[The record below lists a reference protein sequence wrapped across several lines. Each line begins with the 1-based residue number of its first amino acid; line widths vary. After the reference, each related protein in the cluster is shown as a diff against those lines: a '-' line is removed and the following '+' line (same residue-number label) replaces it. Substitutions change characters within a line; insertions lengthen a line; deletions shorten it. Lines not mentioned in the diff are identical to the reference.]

1 MEYLCLLA
9 EIESLKSELA
19 STKRPK
25 CPHTTSKG
33 STCKK
38 YCLVGFGS
46 CKVHSKPPKPPKPV
60 KLRLKR
66 VFCTGVNMRGNPCK
80 RKCVEGETYCDRH
93 DPSLPVKVKAKRVG
107 SKKVPEHNH
116 SIGERGVGCELCD
129 THGDIFDSSVTTCV
143 WIDDGSFKCY

>member
-46 CKVHSKPPKPPKPV
+46 CKVHSKPPKPV
-60 KLRLKR
+60 KLKRKR
-66 VFCTGVNMRGNPCK
+66 VFSLNQTFK
-80 RKCVEGETYCDRH
+80 RY
-93 DPSLPVKVKAKRVG
+93 
-107 SKKVPEHNH
+107 
-116 SIGERGVGCELCD
+116 
-129 THGDIFDSSVTTCV
+129 
-143 WIDDGSFKCY
+143 Y